1 MCGGDSQ
8 APPIAAPVILSD
20 TFQIAGVQHDAPRDF
35 QDLLSWFRQADDAAA
50 APEQDVDSQM
60 LFEKAHLLADI
71 WLRSVQGIGRPGH
84 REALIDD
91 LA

>member
-1 MCGGDSQ
+1 
-8 APPIAAPVILSD
+8 
-20 TFQIAGVQHDAPRDF
+20 
-35 QDLLSWFRQADDAAA
+35 
-50 APEQDVDSQM
+50 M